1 VNNVDEVHARFAE
14 SAARLAELEESRRD
28 TVRERLRRFVDP
40 RGDERVL
47 DSGTGTGALAFA
59 IAPLVREVVGVDLV
73 PEMLAEARKRAA
85 EFPNVELVEGDVT
98 KLPSGLGSFDLAA
111 SVRTLHHVARPEL
124 AVAELTRVT
133 RPGGHVL
140 VVDQIAPVDPL
151 AALELNRFERARD
164 PSHTRALA
172 DVDLRHSFE
181 ANGLVLLKTEF
192 EREEREIQ
200 SYLDRAACAGEARQ
214 RAMEIAPG
222 HDVYVVDIGWYL
234 LAKPSLRP

>member
-1 VNNVDEVHARFAE
+1 VTNQDEVHARFAE
-14 SAARLAELEESRRD
+14 SAPRLAELEEGRREA
-28 TVRERLRRFVDP
+28 VRERLIRFVEP

-73 PEMLAEARKRAA
+73 PEMLAEARKRAS

-98 KLPSGLGSFDLAA
+98 KLPPDLGSFDIAA

-124 AVAELTRVT
+124 AIAELTRVT
-133 RPGGHVL
+133 LPGGHLL
-140 VVDQIAPVDPL
+140 VADQIAPVDPPS
-151 AALELNRFERARD
+151 AAELNRFERARD

-172 DVDLRHSFE
+172 DVDLRNLFE
-181 ANGLVLLKTEF
+181 ANGLVLLRAEF

-214 RAMEIAPG
+214 RAMEMAPG
-222 HDVYVVDIGWYL
+222 HDVYAVDIGWYL
-234 LAKPSLRP
+234 LSKPGLQR